1 VLHNYRYHELNSDYD
16 GLNELFDKGAYHK
29 AEELHLKGILAGFTW
44 RKLEPRIPLLI
55 AILYAASGDYI
66 SLLRHIRMIV

>member
-1 VLHNYRYHELNSDYD
+1 LNLDCD

-29 AEELHLKGILAGFTW
+29 VGKLHLNGILTWFAW

-55 AILYAASGDYI
+55 AVLYAASGDYI
-66 SLLRHIRMIV
+66 SLLRHLRMIV